1 MVVIEQIKL
10 PVGHTKEDVSGQVCK
25 RLGIKD
31 TDKCPAYEII
41 KRSIDARKKPDIFF
55 VYSVE
60 IIDRKFSI
68 PKKADKR
75 YVKETL
81 QERYRWVGEGIC
93 GSDHNNITAED
104 KRSLIYTIE
113 KKDNVHKN
121 VSVYKSDSPD
131 SDKHKGAA
139 VQDSL
144 VRPIVVG
151 FGPAGMFCALFLARA
166 GLNPIVLERGKPVD
180 ERVKDVESFFVGG
193 TLNENSNVQFGE
205 GGAGTFSDGKLNT
218 GVGSQGGRS
227 REVLVTFAEH
237 GAPEEILYDN
247 KPHIG
252 TDVLVNVVKSVRE
265 EIISLGGE
273 MFFDSC
279 LTDIKLS
286 PDGAVTSVIYRN
298 TETGDENEIVTG
310 AVCLAIGHSARDTF
324 AMLYEKGVPMQQ
336 KAFAVGLRIEHPQ
349 SLIDRFMYGEDHEE
363 LRRKYR
369 LPAADYKLTA
379 HTGSGR
385 GVYSFCMCP
394 GGFVVDSSSEQG
406 MTAVNGMSYFARNG
420 ANANSALI
428 VSVSGKDFG
437 EGVLDGVEFQR
448 KLERAAFIEG
458 GKGDGIPVQLLGD
471 FLKNKKSTCIGAVT
485 PCIKGD
491 FTLGNLREVIPPF
504 VSDAIAECMP
514 AFEKRIPGFS
524 MGDACLSGVES
535 RTSSPVRILR
545 GENRMSEICGLF
557 PCGEGAGYAGGIMS
571 SAVDGIKAAEDIFYF
586 QLQ

>member
-1 MVVIEQIKL
+1 MVVVEQIKL
-10 PVGHTKEDVSGQVCK
+10 PVGHTKEDVSAQVCK

-31 TDKCPAYEII
+31 TGKCPAYEMIR
-41 KRSIDARKKPDIFF
+41 RSIDARKKPDIFF
-55 VYSVE
+55 VYSVMISE
-60 IIDRKFSI
+60 PGFRI

-75 YVKETL
+75 YVKEAE
-81 QERYRWVGEGIC
+81 QERYRWVGEDIC
-93 GSDHNNITAED
+93 GADRIHKISADDHMAEGGD
-104 KRSLIYTIE
+104 SAHRSGFL
-113 KKDNVHKN
+113 
-121 VSVYKSDSPD
+121 PD
-131 SDKHKGAA
+131 SDSTDPVGHKGVA
-139 VQDSL
+139 VHDSL
-144 VRPIVVG
+144 CRPVVVG

-166 GLNPIVLERGKPVD
+166 GLRPVVMERGKPAD
-180 ERVKDVESFFVGG
+180 ERIKDVEDFFAGG
-193 TLNENSNVQFGE
+193 TLKENSNVQFGE

-218 GVGSQGGRS
+218 GVGAQGGRS
-227 REVLVTFAEH
+227 REVLVTFARH

-252 TDVLVNVVKSVRE
+252 TDVLVNVVKSIRE
-265 EIISLGGE
+265 EIIFLGGE
-273 MFFDSC
+273 VLFDSR

-286 PDGAVTSVIYRN
+286 PDGSVASVIYRS
-298 TETGDENEIVTG
+298 TEMGDENEIRTD
-310 AVCLAIGHSARDTF
+310 ALCLAIGHSARDTF

-349 SLIDRFMYGEDHEE
+349 SLIDRFMYGDDHEE
-363 LRRKYR
+363 LRRKYG

-394 GGFVVDSSSEQG
+394 GGFVVNSSSEQG
-406 MTAVNGMSYFARNG
+406 MTAVNGMSYHARDG

-428 VSVSGKDFG
+428 VTVSGEDFG
-437 EGVLDGVEFQR
+437 RGVLDGVEFQR
-448 KLERAAFIEG
+448 RLERAAYAEG
-458 GKGDGIPVQLLGD
+458 AGKVPVQLLGD
-471 FLKNKKSTCIGAVT
+471 FLENKKSTGLGTVN
-485 PCIKGD
+485 PCIKGGYD
-491 FTLGNLREVIPPF
+491 LGNLREVLPTF

-545 GENRMSEICGLF
+545 GGDRMSDIRGLF

-571 SAVDGIKAAEDIFYF
+571 SAVDGIKAAEDIFRF
-586 QLQ
+586 KQQ